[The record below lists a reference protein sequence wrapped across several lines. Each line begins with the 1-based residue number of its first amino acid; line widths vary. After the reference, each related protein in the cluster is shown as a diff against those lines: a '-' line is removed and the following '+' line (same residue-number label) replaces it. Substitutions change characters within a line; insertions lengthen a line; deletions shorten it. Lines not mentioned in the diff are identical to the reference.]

1 MDTIL
6 WTGPADQRINMVF
19 LSDGYQAAQLD
30 RFVDDVH
37 SVADHFFS
45 QSPFKEYRPYFNL
58 LAIKVPSEE
67 SGAKKNP
74 SDTLN
79 NYFGSSF
86 NSSGIERLLVA
97 GKSYLAQEILFNQF
111 PFFHQAVL
119 IVNDAK
125 YGGSGGWLA
134 TTSVHESA
142 PEIALHE
149 IGHSFAGLAD
159 EYWAGDQFARETSN
173 LTQETDRNQIRW
185 KNWLNFNDVDIYPH
199 SESPTWLRPHQN
211 CKMRVLNPD
220 FCPVCRE
227 ALVKQIHRLVNPIIH
242 FEPEDEGL
250 VLSEDSITFRVELL
264 HPQPSSLSAQW
275 KINQELV
282 SSSNE
287 WVAHRAEIDQ
297 KLNMVDLIIADTTH
311 FVRDIVHEQDNTHS
325 LSWFVELGET
335 TSNRQPTLQQLV
347 IVYPNPTSRDLF
359 IKLPE
364 QTNHGSILLELRDVS
379 GKLLY
384 QDVLLE
390 HTRSIEFASYP
401 AGTYF
406 LKFQDESRVMISR
419 ILKL

>member
-30 RFVDDVH
+30 RFLDDVH
-37 SVADHFFS
+37 SVTDHFFS

-58 LAIKVPSEE
+58 VAINVPSEE

-86 NSSGIERLLVA
+86 NNSGIDRLLVA

-185 KNWLNFNDVDIYPH
+185 KNWLNFNEVDIYPH
-199 SESPTWLRPHQN
+199 NESPTWLRPHQN

-264 HPQPSSLSAQW
+264 HPQPSSLSSQW

-297 KLNMVDLIIADTTH
+297 KLNTVDLIIADTTH
-311 FVRDIVHEQDNTHS
+311 FVRDIVHEQNNIHS

-335 TSNRQPTLQQLV
+335 TSNRQPTLKQLV

-359 IKLPE
+359 IM
-364 QTNHGSILLELRDVS
+364 QTAQPYHGSIRLELRDVS

-384 QDVLLE
+384 QDVLLD
-390 HTRSIEFASYP
+390 HARSIEFASYP
-401 AGTYF
+401 SGTYF
-406 LKFQDESRVMISR
+406 LKFQDESGVMMSR